1 VLENLLV
8 LGWEKVG
15 LVKRMVCGLFSVLV
29 GAAADGRGTLM
40 GVAAGGAVEAWR
52 YDVVRTVSLMACNMI
67 LRG

>member
-40 GVAAGGAVEAWR
+40 GVATGGAVEAWR
-52 YDVVRTVSLMACNMI
+52 YYVVRTVSLMACNMI
-67 LRG
+67 LRD